1 MHLHL
6 PEGEDLHLAARIPDL
21 VVIDAE
27 VDEVA
32 PAVAD
37 IKPAFLDPLAPAV
50 EIEPAIIQLD
60 VDPAQSHAL
69 AVDAGEIGLAAD
81 PRAEAAVERVIPVV
95 ELPGA
100 GVSTVDMKST
110 AS

>member
-1 MHLHL
+1 M
-6 PEGEDLHLAARIPDL
+6 
-21 VVIDAE
+21 VVDAE

-37 IKPAFLDPLAPAV
+37 VGPAFLDPLAPAV
-50 EIEPAIIQLD
+50 EIEPAVVELD

-81 PRAEAAVERVIPVV
+81 PRAEAAIERVIPDV
-95 ELPGA
+95 ELPGS
-100 GVSTVDMKST
+100 GVSTVEMKST